1 MWKILAAV
9 AVIPLAMAVYPA
21 HHEQRAA
28 SAVAVPSLEDC
39 EKMQIIEMTP
49 DQLDWCEARAG
60 LPRGWLRSAQERE
73 EQRIRDGV
81 TILRGDR

>member
-1 MWKILAAV
+1 MWKILGAV
-9 AVIPLAMAVYPA
+9 AIIPLAMAVYPA
-21 HHEQRAA
+21 HEQRAA

-39 EKMQIIEMTP
+39 ENMQISEMTP
-49 DQLDWCEARAG
+49 DQLEWCEAREG

-81 TILRGDR
+81 TILRGNR